1 MGRTFEDL
9 SVVHPGDV
17 LALQVGHQIDFF
29 TGESRMLRDRIP
41 RALPAWSPG
50 MPGRHAVLGMY
61 AFGLEETSDYRRR
74 RGLWAQEHRA

>member
-1 MGRTFEDL
+1 MGRTLEDL

-50 MPGRHAVLGMY
+50 MPEHHAVLGMY

-74 RGLWAQEHRA
+74 